1 MNRRTLLALGGLALT
16 LLKHWPAHANAL
28 KHPHCHA
35 AHAAARTD
43 LPARRLQGHRSR
55 HAPDPVP
62 ARFRASAAPTSPW
75 SRPGAQLKHLPTRT
89 RHSPSSCSRPSY
101 PTAKP
106 GMRSRSRPC
115 STPRLKN
122 TMWTAAGS
130 T

>member
-62 ARFRASAAPTSPW
+62 ARFGRGAAPTSPW
-75 SRPGAQLKHLPTRT
+75 SRPGAHASTCRQGPGIPLHRARAPATRRRSLGCAHAQGPA
-89 RHSPSSCSRPSY
+89 RHR
-101 PTAKP
+101 A
-106 GMRSRSRPC
+106 
-115 STPRLKN
+115 
-122 TMWTAAGS
+122 
-130 T
+130 